1 MSTANGSEPDKSS
14 PRTQAPPSS
23 SPTRRVLRGL
33 VAVLVLVC
41 IILAGLWV
49 ALPRIAQE
57 FFAPV
62 LTKTLNAPD
71 MHIDIRR
78 VDFSGLDLGE
88 ISISPDAGLGARAV
102 LIDWSISGLMQ
113 GRIDRIRIFGLEV
126 LARKAAAKWDVPGL
140 PAFETSGGAASGPMF
155 LPAIG
160 ELQVDGRVSLDSD
173 GLLLSL
179 PFSVRGSLDEEA
191 RLLLDATTAPAGQ
204 NLNMFLKADLRKN
217 DFQLTCAL
225 PSASVAALA
234 SLVPGLD
241 RLPLVGALRAV
252 VDLTLP
258 QGQKPQ
264 LEAEFG
270 LDAFQGLLGGTP
282 LTQDGNATA
291 RLRWQD
297 DPHLTLSPVSL
308 LAPLPLTIT
317 ISDVTASMEDM
328 AVACS
333 WNLTLPSIPNIQ
345 LSLPARLAGR
355 TQVRGTDHGWDM
367 HTEAVLDAIEA
378 RPKGTPDVTVSMASA
393 TLNLDAAAN
402 ATGVLVDGQ
411 LALDRLRMTRDTAE
425 ATLTGLNLAV
435 SATATPDWT
444 GTANVSTARLEARQP
459 GMSLTTTRLEGGCAF
474 SLADQLAL
482 NGTVNAAARFAAKDA
497 SGFMTL
503 RLPLSWPTPA
513 ASPGTVNL
521 DLNWAG
527 KGLAKISSS
536 IAQDLHGARLDGAV
550 SVLPLAFRAAMKGRI
565 DARDIAGS
573 WIELKA
579 GQNVSL
585 PGNLG
590 DFVPAARDLSGSAR
604 LDAMARLDMS
614 RGVPLLPVDFK
625 ISGLSLSH
633 EKSKL
638 SLNQG
643 SIALSFSDLLN
654 MRSDPDGRMNF
665 DRLQLGTVIL
675 EQGDIHFQIEALHSI
690 LVEGCRFQWAG
701 GRIGSQAFRINPNV
715 EDYTVELYC
724 DRVQMAQVLEQ
735 FGLTQAKGGGTANG
749 RIPLRY
755 ANGVLTFDNGFLYS
769 TPGEKGVLKVQGT
782 EILTAGVPPGTPQ
795 HGQLDLAAEALKDFS
810 YEWARIRLN
819 TEERELI
826 VSLELDG
833 KPEKPLPFSYNREI
847 GGFARVDASSPGSV
861 FQGIRLD
868 VNFRLPLDQLL
879 QYRQL
884 LELMTNGG

>member
-1 MSTANGSEPDKSS
+1 MSTANGPEPDKSR
-14 PRTQAPPSS
+14 PKTQAPPSG
-23 SPTRRVLRGL
+23 SPIRRVLRGL
-33 VAVLVLVC
+33 TLVLVLAC

-49 ALPRIAQE
+49 ALPRLAQE
-57 FFAPV
+57 FIVPV
-62 LTKTLNAPD
+62 LANTMNAPD
-71 MHIDIRR
+71 MRLDIRR

-88 ISISPDAGLGARAV
+88 ITISPEAGLAARAV
-102 LIDWSISGLMQ
+102 LIDWSITGLLQ
-113 GRIDRIRIFGLEV
+113 GRIDRVRIFGLEV
-126 LARKAAAKWDVPGL
+126 LARKTTAQWEVPGL
-140 PAFETSGGAASGPMF
+140 PAFETSAGAASGPMF
-155 LPAIG
+155 VPAVG
-160 ELQVDGRVSLDSD
+160 ELLVDGRISLDGD

-179 PFSVRGSLDEEA
+179 PFFVRGSLDEEA
-191 RLLLDATTAPAGQ
+191 RLLLDAKAAPAGQ
-204 NLNMFLKADLRKN
+204 NLNIFLKADLRKN

-225 PSASVAALA
+225 PTASVAALA

-241 RLPLVGALRAV
+241 RLPLAGTLRAA
-252 VDLTLP
+252 VDLALP
-258 QGQKPQ
+258 QGQKPL

-270 LDAFQGLLGGTP
+270 LEAFQGLFGGTP

-297 DPHLTLSPVSL
+297 NPLLTLSPVSL
-308 LAPLPLTIT
+308 LAPLPLTLT
-317 ISDVTASMEDM
+317 IRDVTASMEDR
-328 AVACS
+328 ALTCS
-333 WNLTLPSIPNIQ
+333 WDLTLPF
-345 LSLPARLAGR
+345 LPDIATPPRLTGR
-355 TQVRGTDHGWDM
+355 TELRGTDQGWAM
-367 HTEAVLDAIEA
+367 QTKANLDALEA
-378 RPKGTPDVTVSMASA
+378 RPKAARDLTASLGA
-393 TLNLDAAAN
+393 TTLSLDAAAN
-402 ATGVLVDGQ
+402 ATGILVDGN
-411 LALDRLRMTRDTAE
+411 LALGRLHLVRDSAA
-425 ATLTGLNLAV
+425 ATVSNLNLAV
-435 SATATPDWT
+435 SAMAAPEWT
-444 GTANVSTARLEARQP
+444 GTVTISGANLQARQP
-459 GMSLTTTRLEGGCAF
+459 GTSLTTTRLAADCAF
-474 SLADQLAL
+474 SLAGQPSFS
-482 NGTVNAAARFAAKDA
+482 GTVNAAARLASNDA
-497 SGFMTL
+497 SAFATL
-503 RLPLSWPTPA
+503 RLPLAWPTPA
-513 ASPGTVNL
+513 ASPGTVNV
-521 DLNWAG
+521 DLNWDR
-527 KGLAKISSS
+527 KGVAKISSS
-536 IAQDLHGARLDGAV
+536 VAQDLRGARLDGTV
-550 SVLPLAFRAAMKGRI
+550 SVLPIAFSAAMKGQL
-565 DARDIAGS
+565 DVSDISAS
-573 WIELKA
+573 WLEFKA

-585 PGNLG
+585 PGSLG
-590 DFVPAARDLSGSAR
+590 DFVPAARDLTGNAR
-604 LDAMARLDMS
+604 LDATARLDMS
-614 RGVPLLPVDFK
+614 KGLPVLPVDVK
-625 ISGLSLSH
+625 IGGLTLSH

-643 SIALSFSDLLN
+643 AVALSFSDLMN

>member
-1 MSTANGSEPDKSS
+1 MPIANGPEPDNSS
-14 PRTQAPPSS
+14 PRAQDPPPI
-23 SPTRRVLRGL
+23 SPSRRVLRGL
-33 VAVLVLVC
+33 TVVLVLVC

-49 ALPRIAQE
+49 ALPRLAQE
-57 FFAPV
+57 FFVPA
-62 LTKTLNAPD
+62 LAKTLNAPD
-71 MHIDIRR
+71 LRIDIRR
-78 VDFSGLDLGE
+78 ADFSGLDLGE
-88 ISISPDAGLGARAV
+88 ISISPDAALGAKAV

-113 GRIDRIRIFGLEV
+113 GRIDRVRIFGLDV
-126 LARKAAAKWDVPGL
+126 SARKNAEKWEVPGL
-140 PAFETSGGAASGPMF
+140 PAPENSSGAASGPML

-160 ELQVDGRVSLDSD
+160 DLQVDGRISLDGD
-173 GLLLSL
+173 GLRLSL
-179 PFSVRGSLDEEA
+179 PFFVRGSLDEET
-191 RLLLDATTAPAGQ
+191 RLQLDAKTAPAGQ
-204 NLNMFLKADLRKN
+204 NLSLFLKADLRNN
-217 DFQLTCAL
+217 DFQLTCTL

-241 RLPLVGALRAV
+241 RLALGGALRAAV
-252 VDLTLP
+252 ELTMAKD
-258 QGQKPQ
+258 QKPL
-264 LEAEFG
+264 LEAEVG
-270 LDAFQGLLGGTP
+270 LDAFQSLFGGTP

-297 DPHLTLSPVSL
+297 DPQLDLSPVGL
-308 LAPLPLTIT
+308 LAPLPLTLN
-317 ISDVTASMEDM
+317 ISEVTASMEGM
-328 AVACS
+328 AFACS
-333 WNLTLPSIPNIQ
+333 WDLALPS
-345 LSLPARLAGR
+345 LPGIEFSTPPRLAGR
-355 TQVRGTDHGWDM
+355 TELRGTDHGWTM
-367 HTEAVLDAIEA
+367 RTEAGLDAIEA
-378 RPKGTPDVTVSMASA
+378 RSTQAPDLTVSLAA
-393 TLNLDAAAN
+393 TTLSLDTVTN
-402 ATGVLVDGQ
+402 ATGVLVDGS
-411 LALDRLRMTRDTAE
+411 LILDRLRMTRDTAA
-425 ATLTGLNLAV
+425 ATLSGLNLAV

-444 GTANVSTARLEARQP
+444 GTATVSGARLEVRQP
-459 GMSLTTTRLEGGCAF
+459 GMSLTTTRLEAGCAF
-474 SLADQLAL
+474 SLADRFAL
-482 NGTVNAAARFAAKDA
+482 SGTVNAAARLAGKDA

-521 DLNWAG
+521 DLNWDG

-536 IAQDLHGARLDGAV
+536 IAQDLRGARLDGTV
-550 SVLPLAFRAAMKGRI
+550 SVLPLAFRAAMKGRV
-565 DARDIAGS
+565 DVRDIAES
-573 WIELKA
+573 WLELKA

-590 DFVPAARDLSGSAR
+590 DFIPAARDLSGNAR
-604 LDAMARLDMS
+604 LDATARLDMS
-614 RGVPLLPVDFK
+614 RGIPMLPVGLQ

-654 MRSDPDGRMNF
+654 MRSDPDGSMNF

-675 EQGDIHFQIEALHSI
+675 EQGNIHFQIEAMHSI
-690 LVEGCRFQWAG
+690 LIEGCRFQWAG
-701 GRIGSQAFRINPNV
+701 GRIGSQAFRINPGV

-724 DRVQMAQVLEQ
+724 DRVDMAQVLEQ

-749 RIPLRY
+749 RIPVRY
-755 ANGVLTFDNGFLYS
+755 ADGVLTFDNGFLYS

-833 KPEKPLPFSYNREI
+833 KPEKPLPFSYNRDI

-884 LELMTNGG
+884 MELMTNGG